1 MSYNLKN
8 KSVVLFAITLAMLTI
23 SGRVAYSADQAVAN
37 NPNVENSS
45 IMESDDILGDLGIE
59 EDAPNLPEQNNAPT
73 LPEQNT
79 EQDVTAA
86 DEELFGLDKEAPE
99 AAPQNTEAK
108 NPVAAADNLSEN
120 FDDGALL
127 TPPEKISD
135 NANLDNLTAD
145 PIQIEEPKSPFE
157 KYGNAILSKVDNDL
171 FNQMSN
177 IEKQTTLLNLELR
190 REQVQNQID
199 ALKAQREKASREEQQ
214 RILEEEQKIKD
225 NEARR
230 KAELLE
236 AETKVKEKEI
246 ELEKV
251 KQAKVLNEYMNEML
265 IINQQWVENN
275 AILTK
280 RVETL
285 LKEKTAIVEDFNSK
299 MANLKQQV
307 IGIESLAN
315 EAEKIHRAQID
326 SLNQQITKLRQSLV
340 DNENTVKQ
348 MQSGDLTNPFANG
361 LDPNAIDMSKEYA
374 IMDITGKGDNIVA
387 KIVNTDGTTFIVRKG
402 SVLKGGEVVS
412 SISDNYIAFN
422 KHGIISYLYTGGT
435 VMQYE
440 PTKSFNDA
448 AKTPEKA
455 EAVKTNQQAI
465 RNVRGVSAP
474 SDSNLKSNLNGN
486 NNNGSNLSK
495 PVQQSDRTQARRS
508 TGSAGLASFSQ
519 GMMVK

>member
-8 KSVVLFAITLAMLTI
+8 KSVVLFAVTLAMLTM
-23 SGRVAYSADQAVAN
+23 SGGVAYSADQAVAN
-37 NPNVENSS
+37 NPNVDNSS
-45 IMESDDILGDLGIE
+45 IMESDDVLGDLGIE
-59 EDAPNLPEQNNAPT
+59 EDASNAPA
-73 LPEQNT
+73 QNAD
-79 EQDVTAA
+79 QAVTAT
-86 DEELFGLDKEAPE
+86 DEELFGLDEEAPE
-99 AAPQNTEAK
+99 VAPQNTKAE
-108 NPVAAADNLSEN
+108 NPVATAENPVATADNVSDN
-120 FDDGALL
+120 VDDGALL

-135 NANLDNLTAD
+135 NANPDDLTAD

-199 ALKAQREKASREEQQ
+199 ALRAQREKASREEQQ

-236 AETKVKEKEI
+236 AEARVKEKEI

-307 IGIESLAN
+307 IGLESLAN

-326 SLNQQITKLRQSLV
+326 SLNKQITKLRQSLV
-340 DNENTVKQ
+340 DNENTMKQ
-348 MQSGDLTNPFANG
+348 MQSGDLNNPFANG

-387 KIVNTDGTTFIVRKG
+387 KIVSTDGTTFIVRKG

-412 SISDNYIAFN
+412 SISDNYIAFD
-422 KHGIISYLYTGGT
+422 KHGITSYLYTGGT

-474 SDSNLKSNLNGN
+474 SGSNLKSNLNN
-486 NNNGSNLSK
+486 NNNNETNLSK
-495 PVQQSDRTQARRS
+495 PVQQNNKTQVRRS
-508 TGSAGLASFSQ
+508 TGNAGLASFSQ

>member
-8 KSVVLFAITLAMLTI
+8 KSVVLFAVTLAMLTM
-23 SGRVAYSADQAVAN
+23 SGGVAYSADQAVAN
-37 NPNVENSS
+37 NPNVDNSS
-45 IMESDDILGDLGIE
+45 IMESDDVLGDLGIE
-59 EDAPNLPEQNNAPT
+59 EDASNAPA
-73 LPEQNT
+73 QNAN
-79 EQDVTAA
+79 QAVTAT
-86 DEELFGLDKEAPE
+86 DEELFGLDEEAPE
-99 AAPQNTEAK
+99 VAPQNTEAE
-108 NPVAAADNLSEN
+108 NPVATAENPVATADNLSDN
-120 FDDGALL
+120 VDDGALL

-135 NANLDNLTAD
+135 NANPDDLTAD

-199 ALKAQREKASREEQQ
+199 ALRAQREKASREEQQ

-236 AETKVKEKEI
+236 AEARVKEKEI

-307 IGIESLAN
+307 IGLESLAN
-315 EAEKIHRAQID
+315 EAEKTHRAQID
-326 SLNQQITKLRQSLV
+326 SLNKQITKLRQSLV
-340 DNENTVKQ
+340 DNENTMKQ
-348 MQSGDLTNPFANG
+348 MQSGDLNNPFANG

-387 KIVNTDGTTFIVRKG
+387 KIVSIDGTTFIVRKG

-412 SISDNYIAFN
+412 SISDNYIAFD
-422 KHGIISYLYTGGT
+422 KHGITSYLYTGGT

-474 SDSNLKSNLNGN
+474 SGSNLKSNLNN
-486 NNNGSNLSK
+486 NNNETNLSK
-495 PVQQSDRTQARRS
+495 PVQQNNKTQVRRS
-508 TGSAGLASFSQ
+508 TGNAGLASFSQ